1 MSGVSDQM
9 KMRECVKH
17 RELSLSVSLSVSRLG
32 IPWDQL
38 PPVPAISTFP
48 PVRGLSSNKQ
58 VLHEAAF
65 VPYRSTA
72 MKKVKQLEEMCKQES
87 LAPKEI

>member
-9 KMRECVKH
+9 KTRECVKH
-17 RELSLSVSLSVSRLG
+17 RESSLSVSRLG
-32 IPWDQL
+32 IAWDQL

>member
-1 MSGVSDQM
+1 MGPAASS
-9 KMRECVKH
+9 
-17 RELSLSVSLSVSRLG
+17 SRH
-32 IPWDQL
+32 QH
-38 PPVPAISTFP
+38 FP
-48 PVRGLSSNKQ
+48 SSEGGLSSNKQ

-87 LAPKEI
+87 LAPKEIQRMTKQVGEQLNNRGGSEKYHNK